1 MDTSARLA
9 EGSAFT
15 AHDVLPQLPGY
26 RSNRTAASYKTST
39 MKYHEGQ
46 RFMSN
51 NPVSSRLMI
60 ADSNATGLTLGTG
73 KPNHSMG
80 LPKKVFSLS
89 KKPVLCFQAYFKE
102 AVHESRLE
110 NYRVHKCDIFYY
122 TDDDSIEITERK
134 FENSGMPQG
143 NFMKRHQ
150 VPKDEDSF
158 YTLADIVV
166 GNTIVFYGRT
176 FQIIDANEET
186 QAYLKN
192 QFGRDDGSLGSPGG
206 KTPNFPEDKYESSRS
221 LNTWDP
227 NIRYNVKKNPTS
239 VFAEAALGK
248 TVDNSGRAGF
258 LKYDRMV
265 LRFACIWD
273 DRESLYGDVQQ
284 FKLHYFVS
292 DNTMEVLSVYG
303 QNSGRDPAP
312 LLVKRSKV
320 PKDLKDESKG
330 TYHWSDLDIGNVIE
344 LFTRPLLLVDA
355 DESTREFFKKQ
366 GKPLSQAQ
374 VFAEEEPSPLIRKIP
389 PTTGFGS
396 EEDSLTSC
404 VGSLVQNP
412 PKKTLGDNRTLRF
425 LGRFITE
432 KPEDADREFVISYY
446 ISDKTVAVHE
456 PPKRNSGI
464 VGGPF
469 LSRLPAKQLSE
480 GDTVLSHTSF
490 FVGATVAI
498 CGHLFAITD
507 TDSGTLDY
515 MEEHCESFPHSDFLL
530 IVEKVAKSVADATEN
545 GSFVKVC
552 DDASDDG
559 VSLSAEAFKQVM
571 EYFDCATPE
580 QQCITLFRGLNSGGS
595 VSIERLL
602 EELRG

>member
-1 MDTSARLA
+1 
-9 EGSAFT
+9 
-15 AHDVLPQLPGY
+15 
-26 RSNRTAASYKTST
+26 

-46 RFMSN
+46 RFMASGSI
-51 NPVSSRLMI
+51 SSKKMI
-60 ADSNATGLTLGTG
+60 VDSTATGLSIGTG
-73 KPNHSMG
+73 KPNHSQG
-80 LPKKVFSLS
+80 LPRKVFSLD
-89 KKPVLCFQAYFKE
+89 KKPVLCFQAFFKE

-110 NYRVHKCDIFYY
+110 NFRVHKCDIFYY

-158 YTLADIVV
+158 YSLSDLVV
-166 GNTIVFYGRT
+166 GNTVVFYGRS
-176 FQIIDANEET
+176 FQIVDANSET
-186 QAYLKN
+186 QQYLS
-192 QFGRDDGSLGSPGG
+192 QYCGRDDGVSLGSPGG
-206 KTPNFPEDKYESSRS
+206 MSSVFPEDKYESARS

-227 NIRYNVKKNPTS
+227 NIRYNIKKNPTS
-239 VFAEAALGK
+239 VFAEASLGK
-248 TVDNSGRAGF
+248 TVDNTGRAGF
-258 LKYDRMV
+258 LKYDRKV
-265 LRFACIWD
+265 LRFACVWD

-292 DNTMEVLSVYG
+292 DNTMEVLAVYG

-320 PKDLKDESKG
+320 PKDLKDESQG
-330 TYHWSDLDIGNVIE
+330 TYHWSDLDIGNTIT

-355 DESTREFFKKQ
+355 DESTRDFYHSQ
-366 GKPLSQAQ
+366 GKTLMQSQD
-374 VFAEEEPSPLIRKIP
+374 FMEEEPSPLIRKIP
-389 PTTGFGS
+389 PSTGFGS

-446 ISDKTVAVHE
+446 LSDKTVAVHE

-480 GDTVLSHTSF
+480 GDLSIISHKSF
-490 FVGATVAI
+490 YVGATVSI
-498 CGHLFAITD
+498 CGHLFTITD

-530 IVEKVAKSVADATEN
+530 VVEKVSKTLSDVCEN
-545 GSFVKVC
+545 GSFMKAC
-552 DDASDDG
+552 DDCSDDG
-559 VSLSAEAFKQVM
+559 ESLSAEAFKQVM
-571 EYFDCATPE
+571 EYFECASPE

-595 VSIERLL
+595 VQINRLL
-602 EELRG
+602 EELRGNC